1 MALGFGFPTE
11 KVSLRSAAGAL
22 VLAFATA
29 AAHAEQG
36 FIKPGEEKWKISAG
50 GIVNSFDTSLRL
62 EGPTR
67 GAREFDLEDV
77 AGADRNK
84 NSFWGAFSWRF
95 ASRHRV
101 GAQVFSTKRE
111 NERTISEEIE
121 LEDQVVPV
129 NTVLRT
135 ESKTTFVIANYQY
148 SFIKN
153 DRMEVAGLLGL
164 YTAQFKFSFGA
175 TTPLVDIDK
184 DLTAPLPVIGASIDY
199 YLNPRWTISGYA
211 QGFKLEVDNVDGRV
225 VNAGISTDYMLTRH
239 FGLGLGYNIT
249 DLRIDVEKSDFAGRI
264 RWETDGLFA
273 YGQLRF

>member
-11 KVSLRSAAGAL
+11 EVSLRSAAGAL

-50 GIVNSFDTSLRL
+50 GIVNSFDTSLGL

-84 NSFWGAFSWRF
+84 NSFWGAVTWRF

-121 LEDQVVPV
+121 LEDQV
-129 NTVLRT
+129 
-135 ESKTTFVIANYQY
+135 
-148 SFIKN
+148 
-153 DRMEVAGLLGL
+153 
-164 YTAQFKFSFGA
+164 
-175 TTPLVDIDK
+175 
-184 DLTAPLPVIGASIDY
+184 
-199 YLNPRWTISGYA
+199 
-211 QGFKLEVDNVDGRV
+211 
-225 VNAGISTDYMLTRH
+225 
-239 FGLGLGYNIT
+239 
-249 DLRIDVEKSDFAGRI
+249 
-264 RWETDGLFA
+264 
-273 YGQLRF
+273 